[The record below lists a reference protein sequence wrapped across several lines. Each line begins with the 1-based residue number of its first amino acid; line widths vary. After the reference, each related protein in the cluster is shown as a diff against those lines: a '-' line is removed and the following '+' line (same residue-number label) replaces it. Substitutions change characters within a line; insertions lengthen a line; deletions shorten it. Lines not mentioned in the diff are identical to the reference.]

1 MPWGKVVDMQLNIV
15 TIEGKK
21 FFLMCQTKEITAKMI
36 GKILT
41 WGKI

>member
-1 MPWGKVVDMQLNIV
+1 MPWKKVVEMQLNIV
-15 TIEGKK
+15 TIEGKI
-21 FFLMCQTKEITAKMI
+21 FLKMCQNKEITAKMI